1 MVSKRQKEA
10 KKRFNDANPQ
20 LFSDPKPEHSS
31 TSTSKKK
38 KEKKKKGEAA
48 FKKGKKTGGAATR
61 KHPLRVPGMRPG
73 ESCFICKAT
82 DHIAKLC
89 PEKAMWEKK
98 KICLLCRQHGHSLKN
113 CPEKS
118 DDTNKKKLCYNCGEV
133 GHSLSRCSLPL
144 KDGGTKFASCFICK
158 ELGHLSKNCPNSTH
172 GVYPKGGSCRICGEV
187 THLAKHCPNK
197 GNKSLDTSTG
207 QQKFCE
213 CGLGNGG
220 ARRVQAQVLGPEGEE
235 ELPVHRLQDRRE
247 DTAGDGGEAGPTRR
261 DLRRLHRL
269 LAGRR
274 MPLCRLRL
282 RLRHRRALPEE
293 QDLLHILG
301 T

>member
-1 MVSKRQKEA
+1 MVNAFRPIAAIAEAGYRVGLGLEPYPIVSHTGRVTRKGQSIKTLTKPPRFAQRRLADILQTRERERERRGKMVSKRQKEA

-98 KICLLCRQHGHSLKN
+98 KVMFCFLII
-113 CPEKS
+113 
-118 DDTNKKKLCYNCGEV
+118 
-133 GHSLSRCSLPL
+133 LPPFCVFRYFHRGDFGIAFFSWYVVFL
-144 KDGGTKFASCFICK
+144 FVDFGTW
-158 ELGHLSKNCPNSTH
+158 NWR
-172 GVYPKGGSCRICGEV
+172 Y
-187 THLAKHCPNK
+187 
-197 GNKSLDTSTG
+197 
-207 QQKFCE
+207 
-213 CGLGNGG
+213 
-220 ARRVQAQVLGPEGEE
+220 
-235 ELPVHRLQDRRE
+235 
-247 DTAGDGGEAGPTRR
+247 
-261 DLRRLHRL
+261 DL
-269 LAGRR
+269 
-274 MPLCRLRL
+274 
-282 RLRHRRALPEE
+282 
-293 QDLLHILG
+293 
-301 T
+301 

>member
-10 KKRFNDANPQ
+10 KKLFKEANPQ
-20 LFSDPKPEHSS
+20 LISDPKPEDSS

-38 KEKKKKGEAA
+38 EEKKKKKKKKGLKKMKGEAA

-82 DHIAKLC
+82 DHIAKSC

-98 KICLLCRQHGHSLKN
+98 KICLLCRQRGHSLKN

-158 ELGHLSKNCPNSTH
+158 ELGHLSKNCPNNTH
-172 GVYPKGGSCRICGEV
+172 GVYPKGGSCMICGEV

-207 QQKFCE
+207 QQKF
-213 CGLGNGG
+213 LGKPKEHQKIRFSGDDLEDDFMEESILSHKKDGISNTNSVSGVG
-220 ARRVQAQVLGPEGEE
+220 MGKTLKNRHDKPKKQGPKIVNFRG
-235 ELPVHRLQDRRE
+235 
-247 DTAGDGGEAGPTRR
+247 
-261 DLRRLHRL
+261 
-269 LAGRR
+269 
-274 MPLCRLRL
+274 
-282 RLRHRRALPEE
+282 
-293 QDLLHILG
+293 
-301 T
+301 